1 MKQVVIWLV
10 QSYSFLIVSCRKFM
24 QPNWQIWRHDLHW
37 CFDRPL
43 VIRRQAVHVIFQH
56 ANVTVICDRLDVK
69 LAFFPYLA
77 MPVRCV
83 TENTNLW
90 KHQRAKLQIQ
100 SRITLQILLESFMLY
115 CKYIGCDSYILMS
128 CLFYYHH
135 TILLQIHLFFL

>member
-77 MPVRCV
+77 IPVRCV
-83 TENTNLW
+83 TENT
-90 KHQRAKLQIQ
+90 KPKEVRSGYK
-100 SRITLQILLESFMLY
+100 SFWRVSKIEIFIVE
-115 CKYIGCDSYILMS
+115 CKYR
-128 CLFYYHH
+128 FYTHMAMDKNE
-135 TILLQIHLFFL
+135 TSLITNQ